1 MLRPLWQWFL
11 EPYNQQM
18 LLGSVIAFLIGLIV
32 GRWTRQTKE
41 VKGKSTT
48 SKGDEAFFKGIQY
61 ILSNDHDQAI
71 EEFTKSVQIN
81 SDTIET
87 YVALGNLYR
96 SKGDIDRSIRIR
108 QSIILRPNIDEQIKL
123 RALFD
128 LGLDYRK
135 GGFLNRAL
143 STYLKVAQKD
153 HTNVEVLEEIKRI
166 YEEMKDWENAYQTQ
180 QKIARLTKGDHRR
193 VLAHHLVEMGK
204 VCQQKGDLTKARSLF
219 NDAISI
225 HNKCIDAYLHLG
237 DLFFTKKEYKK
248 AFETWKK
255 VVEIVP
261 QFTFLAYPRLE
272 GAYLKMKNLKP
283 VKEFLKDCAQ
293 SNSDAFTHMA
303 LARYLY
309 NESDI
314 EGALKEVSNA
324 LKMDP
329 YFWEARRFKGM
340 ILITHEKE
348 QDILIDYGEIIEHLN
363 VPYLRFQCH
372 ECGFQPNELQWQ
384 CPQCKNWDTI
394 HLMDSARAEPIPTS
408 ASKSDLQRLSG
419 SVIEK

>member
-1 MLRPLWQWFL
+1 MLRPVWQWFL

-32 GRWTRQTKE
+32 GRWTRKTKE
-41 VKGKSTT
+41 AKGKSTT

-108 QSIILRPNIDEQIKL
+108 QSIILRPNIDEEIKL

-153 HTNVEVLEEIKRI
+153 HTNVDVLEEIKRI

-204 VCQQKGDLTKARSLF
+204 VCQQKGNLTKARSLF
-219 NDAISI
+219 NGAISI
-225 HNKCIDAYLHLG
+225 HNKCVDAYLHLG

-248 AFETWKK
+248 AFTTWKK
-255 VVEIVP
+255 VVEIAP
-261 QFTFLAYPRLE
+261 QFTFLAYRRLE

-283 VKEFLKDCAQ
+283 VKEFLEDCAQ

-329 YFWEARRFKGM
+329 CFWEARRFKGM
-340 ILITHEKE
+340 ILITHKKE
-348 QDILIDYGEIIEHLN
+348 QDIVIDYGEIIEHLN

-394 HLMDSARAEPIPTS
+394 HLMDSARAEPIPS
-408 ASKSDLQRLSG
+408 PASKSDLQGLSG